1 MASIILLFAKR
12 LIDRH
17 CVTIAMSPPL
27 NYTEGEAFFSIKEGK
42 EEHKSYSFHNE
53 IGLIFPIG
61 KAFWIILNVMFV
73 PLHIY
78 SGFSFLKS
86 GLVASKIP
94 LLAKKLGYDAV
105 GISDVSTL
113 SGYAPFFHACE
124 KSGIKPL
131 FLMDAEILEG
141 TLSVFVLSE
150 EGYRNLL
157 LIELEASRERLTLE
171 FIKQKQDGLAFILNP
186 ETTFLHRDYKE
197 QDDNK
202 IASRLATMFK
212 GLRSL
217 YFGIPYLPNEPEFIA
232 FLRSFTEKYPY
243 ETIAFP
249 FIAYEKENDAIV
261 TSITRAIDAHEVI
274 EEKERSGT
282 AYFLS
287 PNIISNYYTPA
298 EIKMTETLKSHSSFF
313 LIKKRGTLIH
323 FENEEGL
330 SSEEYLQKKA
340 LEGLKKKIAFPNQTY
355 IARLDYELKIICEMG
370 YADYFLVVSDY
381 VHFAKTHNILVGP
394 GRGSGPASLVSFALD
409 ISTINPIKSGL
420 LFERFLNPERKSM
433 PDIDV
438 DFEDTKRDMV
448 IAYLQTKYGKNRVS
462 RVLATQTIGAK
473 EALRD
478 IGRVYDYEEREI
490 SLIASTIHND
500 RLSLRQDYRFS
511 PEFKKLIDSDP
522 YYLQIVSLAA
532 KIEGLPRQAG
542 LHAAGVILNNEPLEN
557 VIPIKEEEGVG
568 YVGCLEKDYLEEQ
581 GFLKMD
587 LLGLTNL
594 SLIDLML
601 ELIRKNEGIDLHF
614 ESIPFDDKESISLI
628 KEGKTMGI
636 FQMESAGMRRAIKEI
651 EPTTFED
658 IAALEALFR
667 PGPMES
673 IPVYARRKKGYEKVH
688 YLDPALEPILSSTYG
703 IIVYQEQIMQ
713 LTQAVASF
721 SLGEADLF
729 RRAISKKDAEKLH
742 ALKGKF
748 IDGCIKN
755 GRDEKLANDLFSL
768 IERFANYG
776 FNKAHAVSYGV
787 LTCRMAYLKKH
798 YPMEFYCAVLD
809 AMSVG
814 DAKFLNTIAELK
826 ELGIRLKCPDVNR
839 SSRGYEIENGHLL
852 LPLSA
857 IKNMQNNFLSG
868 LLDERIENGPFKNL
882 ADFVIRTK
890 RFGLTLPLFIR
901 LVDAGAFDCFK
912 INRASLRASGY
923 RFLKYA
929 EMMGSNENERLFD
942 LGIEEPEIDVQTAD
956 PREDLDAEYDA
967 LGMMVSGSPL
977 DFYQNVLKQR
987 GAIPLLSLASHG
999 TRFLTA
1005 GIIGSIRVITTK
1017 KGNQM
1022 CFLDVYDDVAKAS
1035 FTLFQDAYQLSFK
1048 SLKEGNIVLI
1058 QGRVDQRKNGYLA
1071 DKVETLGESN
1081 G

>member
-1 MASIILLFAKR
+1 
-12 LIDRH
+12 
-17 CVTIAMSPPL
+17 
-27 NYTEGEAFFSIKEGK
+27 
-42 EEHKSYSFHNE
+42 
-53 IGLIFPIG
+53 
-61 KAFWIILNVMFV
+61 MFV
-73 PLHIY
+73 PLHVY

-113 SGYAPFFHACE
+113 SGYAPFYHACE
-124 KSGIKPL
+124 KNLIKPL

-141 TLSVFVLSE
+141 TLSAFVLSE

-157 LIELEASRERLTLE
+157 LIELEASREQLTLE
-171 FIKQKQDGLAFILNP
+171 FVKEKQDGLAFILNP
-186 ETTFLHRDYKE
+186 ETTFIHRDYKE
-197 QDDNK
+197 QDESK
-202 IASRLATMFK
+202 ISSRLAMMFK
-212 GLRSL
+212 NLHSL
-217 YFGIPYLPNEPEFIA
+217 YFGIPYLPNEPEFIS
-232 FLRSFTEKYPY
+232 FLRNFTKKYPY
-243 ETIAFP
+243 PTIAFP
-249 FIAYEKENDAIV
+249 FIAYEKESDAIV
-261 TSITRAIDAHEVI
+261 TSITKAIDSHELI
-274 EEKERSGT
+274 TEKERSGD
-282 AYFLS
+282 AYFLPQSVISSYYS
-287 PNIISNYYTPA
+287 PE
-298 EIKMTETLKSHSSFF
+298 EIAMTETLKDESSFS
-313 LIKKRGTLIH
+313 LIQKRGTLIH
-323 FENEEGL
+323 YENDEGL
-330 SSEEYLQKKA
+330 SSEEYLKEKA
-340 LEGLKKKIAFPNQTY
+340 IKGLKKKIAIPSETY
-355 IARLDYELKIICEMG
+355 ISRLEYELKIINEMG

-381 VHFAKTHNILVGP
+381 VHFAKTHHILVGP

-409 ISTINPIKSGL
+409 ISTIDPIKNGL

-448 IAYLQTKYGKNRVS
+448 ITYLQKKYGKSRVS

-478 IGRVYDYEEREI
+478 IGRVYGYEEREI
-490 SLIASTIHND
+490 SLISSTIHND

-542 LHAAGVILNNEPLEN
+542 LHAAGIILNNESLEN
-557 VIPIKEEEGVG
+557 VLPIKEEEGIG

-594 SLIDLML
+594 SLIELMIG
-601 ELIRKNEGIDLHF
+601 LIQKNEGIELHF
-614 ESIPFDDKESISLI
+614 ESIPFDDEESISLI

-636 FQMESAGMRRAIKEI
+636 FQMESAGMKRAIKEI
-651 EPTTFED
+651 EPTSFED
-658 IAALEALFR
+658 ITALEALFR

-673 IPVYARRKKGYEKVH
+673 ISVYARRKKGLEKVR
-688 YLDPALEPILSSTYG
+688 YLDSSLEPILSSTYG

-713 LTQAVASF
+713 ITQAVASF

-748 IDGCIKN
+748 IAGCLKN
-755 GRDEKLANDLFSL
+755 GRNEKLANALFSL

-814 DAKFLNTIAELK
+814 DNKFLNTIAELK
-826 ELGIRLKCPDVNR
+826 ELGIRLQCPDINR
-839 SSRGYEIENGHLL
+839 SSRGYEIDHGRLL

-857 IKNMQNNFLSG
+857 VKNMQSNFLSG
-868 LLDERIENGPFKNL
+868 LLDERMERGPFKNL
-882 ADFVIRTK
+882 SDFVVRTK
-890 RFGLTLPLFIR
+890 RYGLTLPIFMR
-901 LVDAGAFDCFK
+901 LVDAGALDCFH

-929 EMMGSNENERLFD
+929 EMMGDAENERLFD
-942 LGIEEPEIDVQTAD
+942 LGIEEPALDEQATN

-977 DFYQNVLKQR
+977 GFYQNVLKQK
-987 GAIPLLSLASHG
+987 GAISLLSLSNKGSH
-999 TRFLTA
+999 FLTA

-1022 CFLDVYDDVAKAS
+1022 CFLDVYDDVSKAS
-1035 FTLFQDAYQLSFK
+1035 FTLFQDAYSASFK
-1048 SLKEGNIVLI
+1048 NLKEGNLVLI
-1058 QGRVDQRKNGYLA
+1058 EGRVDRKKDGYLA
-1071 DKVETLGESN
+1071 EKVEALGESYE
-1081 G
+1081 